1 MQEALRSGMSGSG
14 DTLVYKVGPIPGCV
28 VYLAQ
33 DLGTSGLKAYE
44 NVLPRRAIYT

>member
-1 MQEALRSGMSGSG
+1 MVGCLGVVIRWF
-14 DTLVYKVGPIPGCV
+14 KVGPIPGCV

-33 DLGTSGLKAYE
+33 DLGTPGLKIAYE